1 MKHMGPKVSEVPSV
15 WSIQRFLD
23 AQPCEKLRRRNS
35 KLQTKFLKAPD
46 VFPPSLPLLLLSPS
60 HPHSPIS
67 FKHGVCTEQ
76 SQKNSGKQISLN
88 IHL

>member
-46 VFPPSLPLLLLSPS
+46 VFPPSPFFSSLPLIHTLQYHLNTECALSRAKKTVANKFP
-60 HPHSPIS
+60 
-67 FKHGVCTEQ
+67 
-76 SQKNSGKQISLN
+76 
-88 IHL
+88 